1 MSGSVDAIE
10 MTLSLNYMS
19 HICDWDDSLLDSF
32 SQLHVAH
39 QMAFKTPC
47 NRCYV
52 DTIGRHNVSH
62 LTCVMSTQCVVLDM
76 AFFYKLHVTCR
87 TWEGLYRTPPNR
99 CYVDRLCR
107 TLHVAHEMAFTGYV
121 LNVAHQMA
129 FIELPPMCC
138 VDTYTPPSH
147 QMAFIELP
155 PMCVV

>member
-1 MSGSVDAIE
+1 MYFS
-10 MTLSLNYMS
+10 
-19 HICDWDDSLLDSF
+19 DSLSWWDWLKSHFSDFKKHVNQYLDEWLGRCNWDDSF

-129 FIELPPMCC
+129 F
-138 VDTYTPPSH
+138 T
-147 QMAFIELP
+147 ELP